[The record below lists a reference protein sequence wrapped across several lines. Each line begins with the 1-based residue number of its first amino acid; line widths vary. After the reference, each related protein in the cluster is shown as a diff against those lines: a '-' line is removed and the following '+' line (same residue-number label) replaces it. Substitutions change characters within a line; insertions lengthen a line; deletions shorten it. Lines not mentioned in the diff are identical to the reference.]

1 VPNPG
6 ARRIVLVLSAVVA
19 VLLVVV
25 LVVVNLELFVWPST
39 GTVRHA
45 DAVVVFAGGDGER
58 LERGLT
64 LVRDGV
70 APTLVASTGPDRL
83 CNAHLS
89 FQVICFLPH
98 PNDTRG
104 EAETFARLAAEHD
117 WKRIVL
123 VTSTYHVTRAR
134 LLLGRCFHGSV
145 EVSAATPHK
154 GLLGWLVAITHEWG
168 GLAESL
174 VQRSC

>member
-1 VPNPG
+1 VPNPS
-6 ARRIVLVLSAVVA
+6 ARRILLVLGSVVA

-39 GTVRHA
+39 STISHA

-58 LERGLT
+58 LQRGLT
-64 LVRDGV
+64 LVQDGV
-70 APTLVASTGPDRL
+70 APTLVASTGPPRL
-83 CNAHLS
+83 CNAEVS

-98 PNDTRG
+98 PNNTRG
-104 EAETFARLAAEHD
+104 EAEAFARLAAEHD

-134 LLLGRCFHGSV
+134 LLLGRCYDGSV
-145 EVSAATPHK
+145 EIAAATPRK
-154 GLLGWLVAITHEWG
+154 GVLGWLSAIAHEWG

-174 VQRSC
+174 VRRSC